1 MNALLYEIFILG
13 ILGMLVGLTLITF
26 FRIKYDD
33 RLGLIVSTILRIFF
47 SVISKFGVSL
57 LLNIY
62 ALIANLFVLRKY
74 KGENHE

>member
-1 MNALLYEIFILG
+1 MNALLHEIFILG

>member
-13 ILGMLVGLTLITF
+13 ILGMLIGLTLITF

-47 SVISKFGVSL
+47 
-57 LLNIY
+57 
-62 ALIANLFVLRKY
+62 
-74 KGENHE
+74 

>member
-13 ILGMLVGLTLITF
+13 ILCMLVGLTLITF